1 MGKTKDPSIKEFTG
15 KDYTKV
21 SFNPDLEKFKMTN
34 LDADIVAL
42 FHRRAY
48 DIAASS
54 RGVKVY
60 LNGTKLPVCL
70 AILVVMGLRSYC

>member
-1 MGKTKDPSIKEFTG
+1 MGKSKDPSVKEFTG

-21 SFNPDLEKFKMTN
+21 TFHPDLEKFKMTQ

-48 DIAASS
+48 DVAASS

-60 LNGTKLPVCL
+60 LNGTKLPVCFCL
-70 AILVVMGLRSYC
+70 